1 MASPAIKLFAL
12 PQQLIYYSV
21 CAILVNFSL
30 IILPFEL
37 SEEIIRASS
46 SATIS
51 IFLSSQSEV
60 LNLFRISGPNS

>member
-1 MASPAIKLFAL
+1 MVGPVIKLFAS

-37 SEEIIRASS
+37 SEEIICASS

-51 IFLSSQSEV
+51 IFLLSQSEV